1 MRSGVIVVPAAI
13 CLACPGSQKPP
24 GDEVMGTFSFIATPV
39 SVDCTLTEVPDGG
52 FTFDAIFSRN
62 KSPGTQAWITSF
74 GSSRTATFD
83 GQFVASDLVAPRTFT
98 NNNQMLACGVINV
111 DEFVHV
117 ALLSASQDALLAST
131 CPASDILF
139 DGGIP
144 GPDAGGAPPSS
155 QPSGF
160 DAVHACGILT
170 DVTLPDAGNPCGGQ
184 CVLSYTIEGK
194 RQ

>member
-1 MRSGVIVVPAAI
+1 MRVAVILVAPAI

-24 GDEVMGTFSFIATPV
+24 GDEVMGTFSFTATPV
-39 SVDCTLTEVPDGG
+39 SLNCMLTEVQDGG

-74 GSSRTATFD
+74 GSSRTGTFD
-83 GQFVASDLVAPRTFT
+83 GQYVASDLIAGRTFT
-98 NNNQMLACGVINV
+98 NGQVACGSINV

-117 ALLSASQDALLAST
+117 ALLSASQDALLSST
-131 CPASDILF
+131 CPTTDVLF

-170 DVTLPDAGNPCGGQ
+170 DVTLPDAGNPCGGE
-184 CVLSYTIEGK
+184 CTLSYTIEG
-194 RQ
+194 

>member
-1 MRSGVIVVPAAI
+1 MRSTVILALAAI

-24 GDEVMGTFSFIATPV
+24 GDELMGTFSFSATPV
-39 SVDCTLTEVPDGG
+39 SFNCSLTEVPDGG
-52 FTFDAIFSRN
+52 FTFDATFSRN

-74 GSSRTATFD
+74 GSSRTGTFD
-83 GQFVASDLVAPRTFT
+83 GQYVASDLVAPRTFT
-98 NNNQMLACGVINV
+98 SGLVACGSMNV

-117 ALLSASQDALLAST
+117 ALLSASQDALLSST
-131 CPASDILF
+131 CPGTDALF

-144 GPDAGGAPPSS
+144 GPDAGAAPPSS

-170 DVTLPDAGNPCGGQ
+170 DVTLPDAGNPCGGP
-184 CVLSYTIEGK
+184 CTLSYTIDGK
-194 RQ
+194 KK